1 MKPDDEL
8 ITTGLLCPL
17 PVLKLRKKMQQLK
30 KGLVIKI
37 FSDDPAAEIDIP
49 YYCKEQNHQI
59 LKKIKQKS
67 KFGVTFY
74 IKKC

>member
-1 MKPDDEL
+1 MIADDE
-8 ITTGLLCPL
+8 IDASGLLCPL
-17 PVLKLRKKMQQLK
+17 PVLRLRKKMKALG

-49 YYCKEQNHQI
+49 HFCIEENHKI
-59 LKKIKQKS
+59 LKKYKEENKS
-67 KFGVTFY
+67 GVTFY

>member
-1 MKPDDEL
+1 MKADDE
-8 ITTGLLCPL
+8 IDASGLLCPL
-17 PVLKLRKKMQQLK
+17 PVLRLRKKMKCLE

-49 YYCKEQNHQI
+49 HFCMEDNHKI
-59 LKKIKQKS
+59 LRKNIS
-67 KFGVTFY
+67 ENGPGITFY

>member
-1 MKPDDEL
+1 MTVDDE
-8 ITTGLLCPL
+8 IDASGLLCPL
-17 PVLKLRKKMQQLK
+17 PVLRLRKKMKNLG

-49 YYCKEQNHQI
+49 HFCLEENHKI
-59 LKKIKQKS
+59 LKKNTKENES
-67 KFGVTFY
+67 GVTFY

>member
-1 MKPDDEL
+1 MRADDE
-8 ITTGLLCPL
+8 IDASGLLCPL
-17 PVLKLRKKMQQLK
+17 PVLRLRKKMQALG

-49 YYCKEQNHQI
+49 HFCIEENHKI
-59 LKKIKQKS
+59 LKKYKEENKS
-67 KFGVTFY
+67 GVTFY

>member
-1 MKPDDEL
+1 MKADDE
-8 ITTGLLCPL
+8 IDASGLLCPL
-17 PVLKLRKKMQQLK
+17 PVLRLRKKMKCLE

-49 YYCKEQNHQI
+49 HFCMEGNHKI
-59 LKKIKQKS
+59 LRKNIS
-67 KFGVTFY
+67 ENGSGITFY

>member
-1 MKPDDEL
+1 MNVDDE
-8 ITTGLLCPL
+8 IDASGLLCPL
-17 PVLKLRKKMQQLK
+17 PVLRLRKKMKNLA

-49 YYCKEQNHQI
+49 HFCLEENHKI
-59 LKKIKQKS
+59 LKKKTKEHES
-67 KFGVTFY
+67 GVTFY

>member
-1 MKPDDEL
+1 MNVDDE
-8 ITTGLLCPL
+8 IDASGLLCPL
-17 PVLKLRKKMQQLK
+17 PVLRLRKKMKNLA

-49 YYCKEQNHQI
+49 HFCLEENHKI
-59 LKKIKQKS
+59 LKKKTEKHESGI
-67 KFGVTFY
+67 TFY